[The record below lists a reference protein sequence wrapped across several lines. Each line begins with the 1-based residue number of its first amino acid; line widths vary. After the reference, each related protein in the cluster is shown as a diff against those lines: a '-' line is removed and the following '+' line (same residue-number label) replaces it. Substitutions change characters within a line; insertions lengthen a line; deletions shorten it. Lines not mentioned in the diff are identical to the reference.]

1 MMPEL
6 DREAILSQRL
16 EEKQRVLDKV
26 NISMMLKTHR
36 KQADSPE
43 GDMVSSAAKRMF
55 SNFLLGSLSINV
67 GVVCYLR

>member
-16 EEKQRVLDKV
+16 EEKQRLLDKV

-36 KQADSPE
+36 KQADSPDD
-43 GDMVSSAAKRMF
+43 DMVSSAAKRM
-55 SNFLLGSLSINV
+55 
-67 GVVCYLR
+67 